1 MKLTIGD
8 WIMLAL
14 FIAGFGWA
22 GSNDFDYRKGQADKE
37 LARIHG
43 GESLSIR

>member
-1 MKLTIGD
+1 MKKLTIAD
-8 WIMLAL
+8 WVMLAL
-14 FIAGFGWA
+14 FLAGFGWA

-43 GESLSIR
+43 GVMK

>member
-1 MKLTIGD
+1 MKSKFTAGD

-14 FIAGFGWA
+14 FLAGVGWA

-37 LARIHG
+37 LARIHSG
-43 GESLSIR
+43 DK

>member
-1 MKLTIGD
+1 MKISD
-8 WIMLAL
+8 WIMLVL
-14 FIAGFGWA
+14 FLAGVGWA

-43 GESLSIR
+43 GESLSIK

>member
-22 GSNDFDYRKGQADKE
+22 GSNDFDYRKGQVDKE
-37 LARIHG
+37 LARIHS
-43 GESLSIR
+43 GESLSIK